1 MAVEAKRVKEL
12 RDMSGAGIMD
22 CKKALEDAGGD
33 VEKALVLLREKGLK
47 IAKKKAGR
55 EATEGR
61 VEAYVHHDSK
71 IGVLVQVNCE
81 TDFVAMNEN
90 FREFCHELAM
100 HIAASDPQVI
110 SREDLP
116 KEQVT
121 QEREILRKQLE
132 DSGKPDHIKD
142 KIVEGRMKKFF
153 ADVCLLDQEWMH
165 DADMG
170 SVQQVL
176 TDLIAKIGENIVIS
190 NFARYS
196 VR

>member
-12 RDMSGAGIMD
+12 RDISGAGIMD
-22 CKKALEDAGGD
+22 CKKALEEAGGD

-81 TDFVAMNEN
+81 TDFVAMNDN

-116 KEQVT
+116 EEQVT

-153 ADVCLLDQEWMH
+153 AEVCLLDQEWMH

>member
-22 CKKALEDAGGD
+22 CKKALEESGGD

-61 VEAYVHHDSK
+61 VEAYVHHDFK

-81 TDFVAMNEN
+81 TDFVAMNDN

-116 KEQVT
+116 EEQVT

-153 ADVCLLDQEWMH
+153 AEVCLLDQEWMH

>member
-1 MAVEAKRVKEL
+1 MAVDAKRVKEL
-12 RDMSGAGIMD
+12 RDISGAGILD
-22 CKKALEDAGGD
+22 CKKALEESGGD
-33 VEKALVLLREKGLK
+33 VEKALILLREKGLK

-61 VEAYVHHDSK
+61 IEAYVHHDSK

-81 TDFVAMNEN
+81 TDFVAMNEK
-90 FREFCHELAM
+90 FKEFCHELAM

-116 KEQVT
+116 EEQVT
-121 QEREILRKQLE
+121 QEREILLKQLE
-132 DSGKPDHIKD
+132 DSGKPDNIKE

-153 ADVCLLDQEWMH
+153 SEVCLLDQEWMH
-165 DADMG
+165 DSDMG
-170 SVQQVL
+170 SVRQVL
-176 TDLIAKIGENIVIS
+176 TDLIARIGENIVIS
-190 NFARYS
+190 HFARYS